1 MLRSGS
7 AGCITANSKSNMN
20 NNWTREDVDEYNS
33 QLKKICDA
41 YPGLSQDTCEKFAA
55 EIVERK
61 KAKKKD

>member
-1 MLRSGS
+1 
-7 AGCITANSKSNMN
+7 MN